1 MTATDLHRPWC
12 GCRDTTTPCT
22 RDSLV
27 SKDTKVYLLALVWTA
42 VSYALLCAFTQIP
55 FYRSP
60 SPLSLRTWSSTL
72 HLSRS
77 VNFLSCWV
85 SPDSRDFTSL
95 RLLWIVV
102 CYEISRFRLGR
113 GVVVKLVISLT
124 LKGEINNITL
134 NNTLWFHYTTVYR
147 LATVDSWESCTNST
161 KQQLCQAVSVWV

>member
-1 MTATDLHRPWC
+1 MTATDLHRSWC
-12 GCRDTTTPCT
+12 VVDIHHTPST
-22 RDSLV
+22 SDSLV
-27 SKDTKVYLLALVWTA
+27 SKDTKVYQLALLWTT
-42 VSYALLCAFTQIP
+42 VSYALLCVFTQIP
-55 FYRSP
+55 CYRSP

-77 VNFLSCWV
+77 VNFLSCWYAL
-85 SPDSRDFTSL
+85 DSRDFTSL

-102 CYEISRFRLGR
+102 CYEISGFRLGR

-147 LATVDSWESCTNST
+147 LATVDSEISVTSST
-161 KQQLCQAVSVWV
+161 KQQWCQPVSVWV

>member
-1 MTATDLHRPWC
+1 MNIQVTATDLHRSCWR
-12 GCRDTTTPCT
+12 GTTCT

-27 SKDTKVYLLALVWTA
+27 SKDTKVYQLALVWTT
-42 VSYALLCAFTQIP
+42 VSYALLCVFTKIP
-55 FYRSP
+55 CYRSP

-77 VNFLSCWV
+77 VNFLSCWYAL
-85 SPDSRDFTSL
+85 DSRDFTSL
-95 RLLWIVV
+95 WLLWIVV

-147 LATVDSWESCTNST
+147 LATVDSKISVTSST
-161 KQQLCQAVSVWV
+161 KQQSCQPVSVWV